1 MKLIFYL
8 SHLILAFLKN
18 VCAVCFQFLF
28 RPVCN
33 SSSGYYLDEVEVR
46 ESTFQKTTENRAF
59 ILCFFF
65 LLIFAGTAGDSL
77 DVHRGMSFSTKD
89 RDNDKYG
96 DGNCALGNKGA
107 WWYNFCL
114 RSDLNGRRMSWND
127 WKNRLKRSQMKI
139 RPKDF

>member
-59 ILCFFF
+59 ILCFF
-65 LLIFAGTAGDSL
+65 S
-77 DVHRGMSFSTKD
+77 S
-89 RDNDKYG
+89 
-96 DGNCALGNKGA
+96 
-107 WWYNFCL
+107 
-114 RSDLNGRRMSWND
+114 
-127 WKNRLKRSQMKI
+127 
-139 RPKDF
+139 